1 MPQDMQID
9 KTEEKG
15 VYSRNCQSKGKIDM
29 QDSKKQKQ
37 KHLEWAQRM
46 EKVTLIRKAGRN
58 IWFIF
63 KALWF

>member
-37 KHLEWAQRM
+37 KHLE
-46 EKVTLIRKAGRN
+46 
-58 IWFIF
+58 
-63 KALWF
+63 